1 MEGKDEEKQVNDDT
15 FVDANEE
22 TGQQKPDSEAEQDK
36 DRKALLKR
44 LHEKA
49 YGKDQPFQTKS
60 EFIAQQN
67 IDPED
72 PDTVPDEV
80 LSEDENPDNLISL
93 DPDLLDPAAVDGK
106 EVVTLGAEFPDLE
119 PSQKDLDKDPVLDPD
134 EVTATKGIIGLAALE
149 GYLQYHRALS
159 FHKRKIYLHA
169 SVLKKEIKAEEY
181 RDLSYKDLELL
192 LERAENS
199 KFYLDQI
206 HVKLANLYKV
216 LPGQKTSQTCAN
228 RNLSES
234 IVFLKKAMKK
244 ALENEIGFQ
253 RAQAIKAQED
263 LDATQAQLDA
273 IRANPRTERPPAG
286 TVPKPE
292 PQTNPKATSTPTG
305 KSANEP
311 GSVPPG
317 DQGFTFGAGTA
328 RPGTHN
334 FGYEN
339 FEWKRGGTNIG
350 GPRGRGTRP
359 RGGRGGNGGGN
370 GPGHNDRYPDLSNPP
385 PFRIPR
391 RQPDEEELDP
401 KDLRFARIIAGAIR
415 HSVKPEQAPNYR
427 GIEKPKINF
436 FDGDASKYS
445 HWKSTF
451 HLMYTS
457 DRNLPESHLATALF
471 GLLKGEAKRAVEI
484 HITAEWDG
492 TNYQEMWKQLDLR
505 YGTKHV
511 QARCIR
517 DKANKIVYLESL
529 SLKTALAFY
538 EGVTVQVNHHLVQ
551 QPHAVQDDNSHLFQF
566 LKEKMSDK
574 LIDKYI
580 EYCDSDIHQTP
591 LQRTVLTL
599 QYWLERQISRLQE
612 VEITS
617 NTSKQRS
624 SKSPH
629 RQVTTGYVESDD
641 IDYVENEDVSEYDSD
656 EDPSHTILRTK
667 LTGDKVHYNYKKNK
681 YYKPRPYPK
690 VNTQTQLVNP
700 RAPAPTPI
708 VDPRTQ
714 PAGGTVYAKLAW
726 PSKECYLCRTV
737 THELA
742 DCEKFKKLSVF
753 QRYSAVS
760 KSGSCYHCLKRGHG
774 IGKCNNSPRLLCGVD
789 GCTKYEH
796 PLIHAD
802 ATTSHISYA
811 NWSEPA
817 YGTFPDLDV
826 LTTTDPH
833 SVIHMTNFQ
842 THMTNLKVAAP
853 GAISIQ
859 TVVCTVTSRSDKSG
873 KRIVAMLDTGSNT
886 TCIDEDLARTLRC
899 KRRSDTISKSVS
911 MLDGVKILQS
921 YTCEV
926 ILTSGDGL
934 TTQIIIAHT
943 IKNMTEGTSV
953 VDWSKAK
960 KKFAHL
966 RDVPF
971 DAVKRDAKIELLIGS
986 DNAFLF
992 AITDGTLREGARG
1005 EPIAYR
1011 TPLGWTCIGPT
1022 EPTGTNGSQ
1031 IHNLLLSKL
1040 PKPKSK

>member
-1 MEGKDEEKQVNDDT
+1 MESNDDEKHVNDDT
-15 FVDANEE
+15 FMDADD
-22 TGQQKPDSEAEQDK
+22 TAQHKADFEAEQDK
-36 DRKALLKR
+36 ARKDLLER
-44 LHEKA
+44 FREQA
-49 YGKDQPFQTKS
+49 YGKDRPFQTKS
-60 EFIAQQN
+60 EFMAQRN

-80 LSEDENPDNLISL
+80 LSEDENPDNLLFL
-93 DPDLLDPAAVDGK
+93 DPDLLDPATIEDK
-106 EVVTLGAEFPDLE
+106 EIVTLGAEFPELE
-119 PSQKDLDKDPVLDPD
+119 PSRKDLEKDPIPDPN
-134 EVTATKGIIGLAALE
+134 EVTETKGITDPAELE
-149 GYLQYHRALS
+149 GYLQYHQAIS

-169 SVLKKEIKAEEY
+169 SVLKKEIKNEGY
-181 RDLSYKDLELL
+181 QNLSYKDLEVL

-206 HVKLANLYKV
+206 HVKLENLYEV
-216 LPGQKTSQTCAN
+216 LPGQKTSRTRAN

-234 IVFLKKAMKK
+234 IVFLKKAIKL

-253 RAQAIKAQED
+253 RAQAIRAQED

-273 IRANPRTERPPAG
+273 IRVNPKPQT
-286 TVPKPE
+286 KPE
-292 PQTNPKATSTPTG
+292 PRTTSTPTG
-305 KSANEP
+305 AGTTKPDFVQSGP
-311 GSVPPG
+311 
-317 DQGFTFGAGTA
+317 QGFQPGPQGFHFGAGAT
-328 RPGTHN
+328 RPGPTGTHN
-334 FGYEN
+334 FGYAG
-339 FEWKRGGTNIG
+339 FTWKRGGTNAG
-350 GPRGRGTRP
+350 GTR
-359 RGGRGGNGGGN
+359 GGGN
-370 GPGHNDRYPDLSNPP
+370 NPRRSRNGSGQGPNDQPDLSDPP
-385 PFRIPR
+385 PFRLPR

-415 HSVKPEQAPNYR
+415 HSVKPEQSPNYR

-451 HLMYTS
+451 HLMYTAE
-457 DRNLPESHLATALF
+457 RNLPESHLATALF

-517 DKANKIVYLESL
+517 DKANKIVYLDSL
-529 SLKTALAFY
+529 SLKTAIAFY
-538 EGVTVQVNHHLVQ
+538 EGVTVQVNHHLVK
-551 QPHAVQDDNSHLFQF
+551 QPSAVQEDNSHLFQF

-574 LIDKYI
+574 LVDKYI
-580 EYCDSDIHQTP
+580 EYCDSEIHETP
-591 LQRTVLTL
+591 LERTVLTL
-599 QYWLERQISRLQE
+599 QHWLERQISRLQE

-641 IDYVENEDVSEYDSD
+641 VDYVENEDVSEYDSD

-667 LTGDKVHYNYKKNK
+667 LTGEKVHYNYKKNK
-681 YYKPRPYPK
+681 YYKPRAYPK
-690 VNTQTQLVNP
+690 AQAQTTPVK
-700 RAPAPTPI
+700 APATSPI

-726 PSKECYLCRTV
+726 PSKECYLCRPA

-742 DCEKFKKLSVF
+742 DCEKFKKLTVF

-760 KSGSCYHCLKRGHG
+760 KSGSCFHCLGRGHG
-774 IGKCNNSPRLLCGVD
+774 IGKCPNRQRLLCGVD

-802 ATTSHISYA
+802 ATTSHISYV

-817 YGTFPDLDV
+817 YGPFPDLDV
-826 LTTTDPH
+826 FTTVDTH

-842 THMTNLKVAAP
+842 THMSNMKVAAP

-859 TVVCTVTSRSDKSG
+859 TVVCSIASRSDRNG

-886 TCIDEDLARTLRC
+886 TCIDEDLAKALRC

-911 MLDGVKILQS
+911 MLDGVKLLES

-926 ILTSGDGL
+926 VLTSGDGL
-934 TTQIIIAHT
+934 TTQVIIAHT

-1011 TPLGWTCIGPT
+1011 TPLGWTCIGPS
-1022 EPTGTNGSQ
+1022 EPTGANGSQ
-1031 IHNLLLSKL
+1031 IHSLLLSKL